1 MSLVARYLEENGIP
15 TVVMG
20 VARDI
25 VEHCGVPRFLF
36 VNFPL
41 GNPCG
46 EPWNATQQRALVAQ
60 ALDLLETAPGPR
72 TTVEASVVW
81 SGGTRW
87 MDLIFTEAQP
97 FLQGEALEN
106 WERTKEKYR
115 ELKQKG
121 EI

>member
-1 MSLVARYLEENGIP
+1 VSLIARYLEENGIP

-46 EPWNATQQRALVAQ
+46 EPWNPTQQRGLVSQ
-60 ALDLLETAPGPR
+60 ALDLLETATEPR
-72 TTVEASVVW
+72 TTAVAPVTW

-87 MDLIFTEAQP
+87 MDLIFTEDQP

-106 WERTKEKYR
+106 WERSKEKYR
-115 ELKQKG
+115 ELKQRG
-121 EI
+121 EV